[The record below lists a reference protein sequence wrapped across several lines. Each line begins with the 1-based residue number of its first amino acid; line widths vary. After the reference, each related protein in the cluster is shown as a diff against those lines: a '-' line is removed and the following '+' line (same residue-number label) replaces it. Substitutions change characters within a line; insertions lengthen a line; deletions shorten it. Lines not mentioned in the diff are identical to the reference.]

1 MLLASLLLLLLCL
14 FLSAFFSSS
23 ETAFIAAS
31 PYALESRER
40 QGSRRA
46 ALVRRI
52 LARTNDFLATILV
65 GNTLV
70 NVAAAAIATSIC
82 VNLVPDRSR
91 ALLVA
96 TAATTF
102 LLLVFAELNPKTF
115 AAHNPLRTALLFSY
129 PVRALMFLLFPV
141 VKVLSFVTRVLVP
154 SSRGRSERPAAR
166 LSEEEIRLILLS
178 GAHGFSTL
186 RRRMISGALDINARP
201 VKEILVPR
209 AQVTAIEVDSP
220 RDQVLETV
228 RTAGFSRYPVY
239 RGRLDNIEGTLHG
252 KDIIGYIIDNK
263 SFNIRSLLRKP
274 LFVPELASFEKV
286 LLQMQENA
294 VHMAFVVDEF
304 GTTEGLVTLEDI
316 IEEVIGDIRDEHDG
330 TAEDCVVR
338 LDDGAYAVKGSAPVK
353 DVNARLAL
361 GIPEKKDYTTMAGFF
376 LAEFGRLPREKD
388 GLDFGRARLTVERMN
403 KRHISLL
410 RVELRPAEGQAEP

>member
-1 MLLASLLLLLLCL
+1 MLLASLLLFLLCL

-23 ETAFIAAS
+23 ETAFIAAN
-31 PYALESRER
+31 PYSLESRER

-70 NVAAAAIATSIC
+70 NVAAAAIVTSVF
-82 VNLVPDRSR
+82 VNLVTDRSR
-91 ALLVA
+91 AVLLA
-96 TAATTF
+96 TAATTL
-102 LLLVFAELNPKTF
+102 LLLVFAEINPKTF
-115 AAHNPLRTALLFSY
+115 AAHNPVRTALLFSY
-129 PVRALMFLLFPV
+129 PVRALMILLFPL
-141 VKVLSFVTRVLVP
+141 VKVLSFITHLLVP
-154 SSRGRSERPAAR
+154 SSRGRRELPAAR

-178 GAHGFSTL
+178 GTLGFSAL

-201 VKEILVPR
+201 VKEILIPR
-209 AQVTAIEVDSP
+209 AQVTAMEVDSS
-220 RDQVLETV
+220 RSQVLETV
-228 RTAGFSRYPVY
+228 RSAGYSRYPVY
-239 RGRLDNIEGTLHG
+239 RGRFDNIEGTIHS
-252 KDIIGYIIDNK
+252 KDIISHIIDNK
-263 SFNIRSLLRKP
+263 DFNIRSMIRQP
-274 LFVPELASFEKV
+274 LFVPELASLEKV
-286 LLQMQENA
+286 LVQMQENA

-304 GTTEGLVTLEDI
+304 GAVEGIVTLEDI

-330 TAEDCVVR
+330 MAEDCVAR
-338 LDDGAYAVKGSAPVK
+338 LDDGAFAVKGSAPVK
-353 DVNARLAL
+353 DVNVRLSL

-388 GLDFGRARLTVERMN
+388 ALDFGRARLTVEKMN

-410 RVELRPAEGQAEP
+410 RVDIRPAKGAAEP